1 MSFTVPLYFA
11 FAAAIPVVVLLYFLK
26 LKREDFVISSTLL
39 WRKCIDE
46 MRVNSPFQR
55 LRRNLLL
62 LLQIIILALLV
73 LALARPFRSTE
84 GIRGVNVILL
94 VDNSASMSA
103 TDVRPSRL
111 EHAKSLANDLIDDMK
126 AEDNMMIMS
135 FADQPV
141 VACTFTSSKTKL
153 REAVAAVK
161 PTELPTR
168 ITDALRI
175 ARALALS
182 KPPSEI
188 VLLSDGGFDE
198 SKVGDLKGASCRYI
212 GVGKRSENVGITAI
226 DVRRLPEKKSH
237 YQAFVK
243 VQNFGADTRRLYV
256 QLIIDGKLADAREV
270 VSAPGGASSIVFDI
284 AGRDTGVIEA
294 RFDLDDD
301 LQVDNAARAVLK
313 TPEKVKIALVTN
325 GNYFLERA
333 LALEENVEV
342 VRFGP
347 RMIAGGKLLDAP
359 EYDMVIF
366 DGCAPKELDPGKYL
380 FMNAAPPLP
389 EIAFG
394 PTVKA
399 PIIIDWNRRHAANR
413 FITYGNVQVAEAR
426 TIKGGTSL
434 LDTKQGPIMAALD
447 RGDIKLIAVGF
458 DIYKSNWPLR
468 ISYPV
473 FISNTIRYL
482 VERVVIAQKAQLKS
496 GETITINL
504 AKAADKA
511 ALTDP
516 AGGEHELKREG
527 NADQVFFPADRCGIY
542 RASQAGAADEIF
554 AVNLT
559 APRESDTTPREAL
572 SFGGFEVKRETEKIK
587 MNQELWRLFA
597 LLGFAFLML
606 EWWVYNRRVYV

>member
-1 MSFTVPLYFA
+1 MSFMVPIYFA
-11 FAAAIPVVVLLYFLK
+11 FAAAIPVVILLYFLK

-62 LLQIIILALLV
+62 LLQILILALLV
-73 LALARPFRSTE
+73 LALARPFRAAE
-84 GIRGVNVILL
+84 GVRGMNVILL
-94 VDNSASMSA
+94 LDNSASMTA

-111 EHAKSLANDLIDDMK
+111 EHAKSLADGIINDMK
-126 AEDNMMIMS
+126 AEDNMMIMT

-153 REAVAAVK
+153 REAVAAVR

-182 KPPSEI
+182 RPPSEI

-198 SKVGDLKGASCRYI
+198 SGVGDLQGAACRYV
-212 GVGKRSENVGITAI
+212 GVGKRSENVGVTAI

-243 VQNFGADTRRLYV
+243 VQNFGTSAQRVYV

-270 VSAPGGASSIVFDI
+270 VAEPAGASSIVFDI
-284 AGRDTGVIEA
+284 AGRDKGVIEA

-301 LQVDNAARAVLK
+301 LQADNAARAVLK
-313 TPEKVKIALVTN
+313 TPEKVKIALVTD

-347 RMIAGGKLLDAP
+347 RMIADGKLLDAP
-359 EYDMVIF
+359 AYDMVIF
-366 DGCAPKELDPGKYL
+366 DGCAPKALDPGKYL

-389 EIAFG
+389 EITFG
-394 PTVKA
+394 ETVQA
-399 PIIIDWNRRHAANR
+399 PLIIDWNRRHAANR

-434 LDTKQGPIMAALD
+434 LDAKTGPVMAALD

-468 ISYPV
+468 ISFPV
-473 FISNTIRYL
+473 FISNSIRYL
-482 VERVVIAQKAQLKS
+482 VEKVVIAQQAQLKS
-496 GETITINL
+496 GETIMVNL
-504 AKAADKA
+504 AKDADKA
-511 ALTDP
+511 TITDP
-516 AGGEHELKREG
+516 AGREHELKREG
-527 NADQVFFPADRCGIY
+527 DADAVFFPTARCGVY
-542 RASQAGAADEIF
+542 RAAQVGAADELF

-559 APRESDTTPREAL
+559 SPRESDTTPREAL
-572 SFGGFEVKRETEKIK
+572 SFGGFEVKRETEKVK

-597 LLGFAFLML
+597 LIGFAVLML